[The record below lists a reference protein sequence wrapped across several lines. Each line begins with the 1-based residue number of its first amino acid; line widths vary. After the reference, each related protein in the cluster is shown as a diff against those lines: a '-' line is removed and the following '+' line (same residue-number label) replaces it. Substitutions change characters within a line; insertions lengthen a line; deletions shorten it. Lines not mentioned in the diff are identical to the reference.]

1 MYPFKISK
9 LLYSSHLGKDYPK
22 VLVWKTYIVAR
33 CVRSVLA
40 ETHKTTERSE
50 DIEKVFE
57 KLKR

>member
-1 MYPFKISK
+1 M
-9 LLYSSHLGKDYPK
+9 
-22 VLVWKTYIVAR
+22 VAR